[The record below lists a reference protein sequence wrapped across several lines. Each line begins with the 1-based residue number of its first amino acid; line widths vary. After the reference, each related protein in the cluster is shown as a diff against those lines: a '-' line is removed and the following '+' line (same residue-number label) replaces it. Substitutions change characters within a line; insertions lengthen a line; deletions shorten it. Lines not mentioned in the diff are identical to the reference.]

1 MGQSVLRDGRT
12 PFGSAGRCPTS
23 PRPIERESGSNP
35 RTWRCGDRG
44 DLSVSPLSSPR
55 RRLVRGSA
63 RRALFPGARP
73 PTGLIFLSY
82 DKSWRRGT
90 GGALPS
96 SVSIGVR
103 IPWCAQPC
111 VLCPKVLV
119 TAREALS
126 HIKRSHNV
134 RQCLVICKV
143 CAMTRPS
150 LGSAVTHAN
159 KCGIKRPVAAGR
171 PTPFPCDFC
180 PKAFSTKGGLS
191 LHRRCKHSDEYM
203 EEVKSTTHRT
213 AKRRKV
219 STSDVPLNTDL
230 SHLEAAPPDIAPVNV
245 MKPALLEALGSLDQD
260 SWPLNPLASSAAM
273 VNKVLKNWIKK
284 LAPAQPRR
292 LPIIN
297 RKRPLGRT
305 ATKAGGR
312 LRYRSI
318 QKLYARSRKDVAMR
332 VLDDREVV
340 SCTLGADLVTRTYRN
355 IWEKPDSFRGLGQFG
370 VLPPVDNSPLC
381 TPISPAEVLSVV
393 RKIKRSGAAGPDGIK
408 RHSLHK
414 FDEDGRFLACVFN
427 GILVNGVLP
436 ACLKK
441 SRTTLIPKSM
451 DPMKLADIGNWR
463 PLTISSVICRAFS
476 GILAKRLTD
485 ICELHPR
492 QRGFIASPGC
502 AENLAILNGMI
513 RTSKRKLLP
522 LAVVFIDFAKAF
534 DSVSHKHI
542 AEVLTRMGVDEH
554 LRDLIRDSYRNC
566 STTIRAGKT
575 ATPPIR
581 LNVGVKQGDPLSPL
595 LFNLALD
602 PLLRTLDVEGR
613 GFDVGGQRVTSFAFA
628 DDLVL
633 VSDSW
638 AGMDRNLRI
647 LEKFSEMTGLEVNP
661 TKCHSFM
668 ISISGRRYEINNCSR
683 WLLKGTP
690 INMVGG
696 ESSVKYLG
704 VNINPL
710 RGILQPPIRE
720 ELGRYVA
727 RVSAAPLKPTQKLLI
742 LSKYAIPRILYIA
755 DHGMAGVSL
764 LEGCDRDIRA
774 AAKRWLHLDPC
785 TTDSLLYSACRDG
798 GLGLI
803 RLAALIPIMQ
813 ARRLVS
819 LFHSE
824 DPGTQSLI
832 KELVA
837 EKEILG
843 VWKRACKMV
852 GLSAESAPSPL
863 PGNLP
868 MVSSLNWRKC
878 EFQKWCGHKMQ
889 GVGISSF
896 KGDRV
901 SNHWLSDPC
910 RYRFHESETLLA
922 LRLRS
927 GTIQTKAFSA
937 IGRAW
942 LPAECTLCGGHRET
956 IGHLIGN
963 CPTLQ
968 PNRMNSHN
976 KVCRYLENL
985 AVSMGWAVQRE
996 PHLVGPHGKT
1006 GVPDLVMIKGPCA
1019 LIIDV
1024 TICYEVRPDT
1034 LSNADA
1040 LKVRKYTGFEAA
1052 LMARHPKVKAV
1063 AVYGFPMGARG
1074 KWFYGNYEV
1083 LTKLGI
1089 GKTRAREIGKSLSRR
1104 VLLQTINLVKA
1115 YRRLSRSK
1123 V

>member
-1 MGQSVLRDGRT
+1 MYSPQIVRPACLPKTRV
-12 PFGSAGRCPTS
+12 GSADHPPKSSSKSLILRK
-23 PRPIERESGSNP
+23 RE
-35 RTWRCGDRG
+35 
-44 DLSVSPLSSPR
+44 DLLVSPLSSPR
-55 RRLVRGSA
+55 RRLARGSA

-82 DKSWRRGT
+82 DRGWRRGT
-90 GGALPS
+90 GGPLPS

-103 IPWCAQPC
+103 IPWCTQPC

-134 RQCLVICKV
+134 RQCLVICKK

-150 LGSAVTHAN
+150 LGSAVTHTNRCGVRRSMVAN
-159 KCGIKRPVAAGR
+159 R
-171 PTPFPCDFC
+171 PTPFPCDLC
-180 PKAFSTKGGLS
+180 PKAFPTKRGLS
-191 LHRRCKHSDEYM
+191 LHQRRKHSNDYM
-203 EEVKSTTHRT
+203 EKAKSSTRRP

-219 STSDVPLNTDL
+219 STADVPLNIDL
-230 SHLEAAPPDIAPVNV
+230 SHLETAPPDVAPINV
-245 MKPALLEALGSLDQD
+245 MKPALLEALGGLDPD
-260 SWPLNPLASSAAM
+260 SWPFNPLTSSAAT
-273 VNKVLKNWIKK
+273 VNRVLKKWIKK

-292 LPIIN
+292 MLIFN
-297 RKRPLGRT
+297 RKRPLGKT
-305 ATKAGGR
+305 ATKVGGR

-318 QKLYARSRKDVAMR
+318 QRLYARSRKDVATR

-340 SCTLGADLVTRTYRN
+340 SCTLEAGLVTRTYRN

-370 VLPPVDNSPLC
+370 VLPSVDNSTLC
-381 TPISPAEVLSVV
+381 TSISPAEVLGVV
-393 RKIKRSGAAGPDGIK
+393 QKIKRSGAAGPDGIK
-408 RHSLHK
+408 KCTLHK
-414 FDEDGRFLACVFN
+414 FDGDGRFLACVFN

-441 SRTTLIPKSM
+441 SRTTLIPKST
-451 DPMKLADIGNWR
+451 DPMKLTDIGNWR

-522 LAVVFIDFAKAF
+522 LAVVFVDFAKAF

-613 GFDVGGQRVTSFAFA
+613 GFEVGGRRVTSFAFA

-633 VSDSW
+633 ASDSW

-668 ISISGRRYEINNCSR
+668 ISISGRRYEINNCNR

-704 VNINPL
+704 VNISPL

-720 ELGRYVA
+720 ELGRYIA
-727 RVSAAPLKPTQKLLI
+727 RISAAPLKPTQKLLI
-742 LSKYAIPRILYIA
+742 LSKYAIPRILYVA

-764 LEGCDRDIRA
+764 LERCDRDIRTA
-774 AAKRWLHLDPC
+774 TKRWLHLDPC
-785 TTDSLLYSACRDG
+785 TTDSLLYSACGDG

-803 RLAALIPIMQ
+803 RLAALIPLIQ

-824 DPGTQSLI
+824 DPETQFLI
-832 KELVA
+832 RELVA
-837 EKEILG
+837 EKEVSG
-843 VWKRACKMV
+843 VWKRACRMV
-852 GLSAESAPSPL
+852 GISADSVPSPF
-863 PGNLP
+863 PENLSTI
-868 MVSSLNWRKC
+868 SSLNWRKY

-889 GVGISSF
+889 GMGISSF
-896 KGDRV
+896 RGDKV
-901 SNHWLSDPC
+901 SNHWLRDPS

-922 LRLRS
+922 LQLRS
-927 GTIQTKAFSA
+927 GTVRTKAFSA

-942 LPAECTLCGGHRET
+942 LPAKCTLCGYHRET
-956 IGHLIGN
+956 IRHLIGN
-963 CPTLQ
+963 CPMLQ
-968 PNRMNSHN
+968 PNRMKSHN
-976 KVCRYLENL
+976 KVCQYLEEL
-985 AVSMGWAVQRE
+985 AVSMGWFVQRE
-996 PHLVGPHGKT
+996 PHLVGPRGKI

-1019 LIIDV
+1019 LIMDV
-1024 TICYEVRPDT
+1024 TICYEAQPDT
-1034 LSNADA
+1034 LSSAA
-1040 LKVRKYTGFEAA
+1040 ASKVRKYTSFEPA
-1052 LMARHPKVKAV
+1052 LRARHPKVRTV

-1074 KWFYGNYEV
+1074 KWFCGNYEV

-1089 GKTRAREIGKSLSRR
+1089 GKAKAKEIGKSLSRR